1 MGPWRRMRPL
11 RSAALAGLLLAAP
24 ALLMAAQVDP
34 FEKPAPW
41 VVITTDGHRV
51 DALARPERR
60 GGRAFI
66 RLAPHGQLTAL
77 PEASIDWE
85 ASERYNAPRPAPAPA
100 APVVEDVPAV
110 PLAASEPGEPVELTI
125 IGAKMRAAPA
135 APQAGEGGEGGESG
149 EGGEG
154 GAEAAKP
161 TASDA
166 AAGTA
171 PTDKARIATDLAEIR
186 RQIASSQSAYDQANQ
201 QVPVLEARLAEL
213 QQKAAL
219 EPRSSPDEKYESPV
233 DRALK
238 DVQAQL
244 DAAREQVSG
253 LDRRLNDLRTR
264 EMELASGVE

>member
-1 MGPWRRMRPL
+1 M
-11 RSAALAGLLLAAP
+11 SAALAGLLLAAP
-24 ALLMAAQVDP
+24 ALLVAAQGDA

-85 ASERYNAPRPAPAPA
+85 ASERFNAPRPAPAPV
-100 APVVEDVPAV
+100 APIAVEEPPT
-110 PLAASEPGEPVELTI
+110 PLAASVPGEPVELTI

-135 APQAGEGGEGGESG
+135 APQAGEGGEGGEG
-149 EGGEG
+149 GGEG
-154 GAEAAKP
+154 GSEEDGEGDGEAAKP
-161 TASDA
+161 A
-166 AAGTA
+166 APEA
-171 PTDKARIATDLAEIR
+171 PPDPARIASELAEVR
-186 RQIASSQSAYDQANQ
+186 RQLASAQSAYDQANQ
-201 QVPVLEARLAEL
+201 QVPLLEARLAEIE
-213 QQKAAL
+213 KKVAL
-219 EPRSSPDEKYESPV
+219 DPRPSPDERYESPSMK
-233 DRALK
+233 ALK